1 MKNLFIIIGIFF
13 VFGMHFSKAQTP
25 TDIDNIVKKYPS
37 SFLNTAVLAERIKK
51 DFATEYAQS
60 RAIYS
65 WIALNIY
72 YDTASFLHP
81 KKPVVTTYKDE
92 AERIKKKAALNDKI
106 IAEVLLKKKA
116 VCDGYARLFQKLAQ
130 ELGLES
136 QIINGMAKTNA
147 SQIGLQ
153 EVDSNHT
160 WNAIK
165 VDGKW
170 RLVDV
175 TWGAGSIIN
184 GNANFVKEFNTI
196 YFDTPA
202 KLFFAKHY
210 PDNGL
215 WQNKTIDQIAFLNAP
230 LIFNEF
236 IENNLEII
244 APKVGVIPVVDNQKV
259 TFIIKN
265 ILDIKEFG
273 YSSNGRN
280 IWQKI
285 ENPKQI
291 GDSVQFDIT
300 FDKSMGKYL
309 TFYLGQ
315 KSIVTYKFIFK

>member
-1 MKNLFIIIGIFF
+1 MKNLFAVVVLLC
-13 VFGMHFSKAQTP
+13 VFGINISTAQSP
-25 TDIDNIVKKYPS
+25 TQIDDIVKKYPS
-37 SFLNTAVLAERIKK
+37 SFSNTKLLAERIKK
-51 DFATEYAQS
+51 DFVTEYAKA

-72 YDTASFLHP
+72 YDTEAFLHP
-81 KKPVVTTYKDE
+81 KKPVGITYRDE

-106 IAEVLLKKKA
+106 IAEVLLNKKA
-116 VCDGYARLFQKLAQ
+116 VCDGYARLFNALAK

-153 EVDSNHT
+153 EIDSNHT

-165 VDGKW
+165 IDGTW
-170 RLVDV
+170 RLIDV

-184 GNANFVKEFNTI
+184 GNANFEKEFNTI
-196 YFDTPA
+196 YFDTPT
-202 KLFFAKHY
+202 KLFFIKHF

-215 WQNKTIDQIAFLNAP
+215 WQNETIDQAIFLNAP
-230 LIFNEF
+230 VIFNEF

-244 APKVGVIPVVDNQKV
+244 APKSGIIEVVNNQKI
-259 TFIIKN
+259 TFKMKN
-265 ILDIKEFG
+265 ITDVKDLGFAT
-273 YSSNGRN
+273 NGKN

-285 ENPKQI
+285 ENPKQL
-291 GDSVQFDIT
+291 GDSIQFDII

-315 KSIVTYKFIFK
+315 KSIITYKFVFK